1 MIQKNIGGNR
11 LGSGDKL
18 TTKLHGYERSTHDL
32 GKVTRTTM
40 TVGTLVPIYTEFV
53 QKGDVWDI
61 DLETL
66 IRTHPTNGPVFGT
79 YKLQLDVF
87 TADVRLYN
95 RRLHNNP
102 VGIGNKM
109 NEVIF
114 PRMVLLGQNPKADQG
129 ELNQQQIAPD
139 SLLAYLGIRGL
150 GTNGTLETGK
160 VGIERNAMPLMMYYE
175 IYKEYYSNKQEE
187 VGYVIVPDIKTGA
200 GKITEAWVTDDKM
213 PGSNMRII
221 PLKNNTTGNN
231 IHNPTKVYSTDRV
244 VFHGENLARQQIML
258 YINGQ
263 TKNDIKKIDSA
274 SLWQN
279 VSISED
285 GTRITYE
292 RPLTEFNIYVNNIDG
307 EDVIIIDETVAGTE
321 TQIGIEEF
329 PLKNID
335 DMRDLVFEQPYTSP
349 LKISYTTSEEVTV
362 PYMMPYGATV
372 NQYGSILGSG
382 NQTDSNMAAYYTMS
396 GLALKTHQSDRFQN
410 WLNTEWIDAINDIS
424 SVTISGNSFTIDAL
438 NLAEKIYK
446 LENRIAIA
454 GNTYQ
459 DWLEVVYG
467 EKIHGAAEMPVY
479 RGGMSAEIAFD
490 EVISSSDA
498 MAGTGEDQPLGT
510 LGGRGIQKMKKGG
523 KIRFRAEEHGYV
535 MILASITPRID
546 YYQGNKWWTKLETM
560 DDIHK
565 PQLDAIGFQE
575 LTTDE
580 FVAWDTKIINGIENF
595 YSIGKQ
601 PSWTHYMT
609 NQNEVYGNFAR
620 ENAEQFMVL
629 ARRYEYDENG
639 RLADGTTYIDPT
651 KYLYPFASVELKNQP
666 FWVQVGTEAIV
677 RRQMSANQMPNL

>member
-18 TTKLHGYERSTHDL
+18 TTRLHGYERSTHDL

-114 PRMVLLGQNPKADQG
+114 PRMVLLGKNPKADEG

-139 SLLAYLGIRGL
+139 SLLAYLGVRGL
-150 GTNGTLETGK
+150 GTTGTLGTGK
-160 VGIERNAMPLMMYYE
+160 VIIERNAMPLMMYYE

-187 VGYVIVPDIKTGA
+187 VGYIITPDITTGA
-200 GKITEAWVTDDKM
+200 GKVTTAYVVNEDASDI
-213 PGSNMRII
+213 RTI
-221 PLKNNTTGNN
+221 PLKQGQNNTS
-231 IHNPTKVYSTDRV
+231 NPIFVSKNDSV
-244 VFHGENLARQQIML
+244 VFYGENLARQQIML
-258 YINGQ
+258 YINGN
-263 TKNDIKKIDSA
+263 TNNDLQKIDSA
-274 SLWQN
+274 SIWSN
-279 VSISED
+279 VYIKED
-285 GTRITYE
+285 GTQISYIN
-292 RPLTEFNIYVNNIDG
+292 PFTEFNIHIDSING
-307 EDVIIIDETVAGTE
+307 EDVIIIDQTVAGTE
-321 TQIGIEEF
+321 TKIGIEEF

-335 DMRDLVFEQPYTSP
+335 DMRDLIFEQPYTSP
-349 LKISYTTSEEVTV
+349 LKISYTTNSEETI

-372 NQYGSILGSG
+372 NQYGSVLGSG
-382 NQTDSNMAAYYTMS
+382 NQIDSNMAAYYTMS

-410 WLNTEWIDAINDIS
+410 WLNTEWIDAINDVS
-424 SVTISGNSFTIDAL
+424 SVAISGNSFTIDAL

-580 FVAWDTKIINGIENF
+580 FAAWDTKLINGMENF

-609 NQNEVYGNFAR
+609 NQNEIYGNFAR

-629 ARRYEYDENG
+629 ARRYENDENG

>member
-109 NEVIF
+109 NQVIF
-114 PRMVLLGQNPKADQG
+114 PRVVLNGKNPKFDEG

-139 SLLAYLGIRGL
+139 SLLAYTGIRGL
-150 GTNGTLETGK
+150 GTLPTLGNGR
-160 VGIERNAMPLMMYYE
+160 VVIERNAMPILMYYE

-187 VGYVIVPDIKTGA
+187 VGYIIVPDITTGS
-200 GKITEAWVTDDKM
+200 GRVTTAYVTNNDAT
-213 PGSNMRII
+213 NIRTI
-221 PLKNNTTGNN
+221 PLKEGQSSATNP
-231 IHNPTKVYSTDRV
+231 IHVSQDDSV
-244 VFHGENLARQQIML
+244 VFYGENLTRQQIML
-258 YINGQ
+258 YINGN
-263 TKNDIKKIDSA
+263 TTNDIQKIDSI
-274 SLWQN
+274 SLWNN
-279 VSISED
+279 VYIKED
-285 GTRITYE
+285 GTQISYIN
-292 RPLTEFNIYVNNIDG
+292 PFTEFNIYITNLDN
-307 EDVIIIDETVAGTE
+307 EDVIIIDQTVAGSE
-321 TQIGIEEF
+321 TKIGIEEF

-335 DMRDLVFEQPYTSP
+335 DMRDLIFEQPYTSP
-349 LKISYTTSEEVTV
+349 LKISYTTSDEETA

-382 NQTDSNMAAYYTMS
+382 LQNDSNMGAYYTMG

-410 WLNTEWIDAINDIS
+410 WLNTEWVDAINDIS
-424 SVTISGNSFTIDAL
+424 SVQISGNSFTIDAL

-498 MAGTGEDQPLGT
+498 TAGTGEDQPLGT
-510 LGGRGIQKMKKGG
+510 LGGRGIQKMKRGG

-546 YYQGNKWWTKLETM
+546 YFQGNKWWTKLETM

-565 PQLDAIGFQE
+565 PQLDSIGFQE

-580 FVAWDTKIINGIENF
+580 FAAWDTKLQNGMENF

-609 NQNEVYGNFAR
+609 NQNEIYGNFAR
-620 ENAEQFMVL
+620 ENAEQFMTL

-651 KYLYPFASVELKNQP
+651 KYLYPFASIELKNQP
-666 FWVQVGTEAIV
+666 FWVQVGTEATV